1 MAQRERMRRWLLVLA
16 LAATLA
22 LGIVWGDNAAQR
34 AGIVWGD
41 RQRAQA
47 GFSWGS

>member
-1 MAQRERMRRWLLVLA
+1 MARRKRMRRWMIGLA

-41 RQRAQA
+41 HQRAQA
-47 GFSWGS
+47 GFSWGN